1 MDREFIE
8 VINQN
13 NEKEKIEIF
22 AQVKSEKDNKL
33 YVLLTPDKE
42 INDEL
47 DIAIATIEEKEN
59 ELLNDKTSA
68 MSFEQYANSKYAI
81 ENIDISLSYEENYR
95 EIKKK

>member
-33 YVLLTPDKE
+33 YVLLTPDVE
-42 INDEL
+42 INDEVN
-47 DIAIATIEEKEN
+47 IAIATLEEKEN
-59 ELLNDKTSA
+59 EFYIDLVKGEEELNYVYDLIIK
-68 MSFEQYANSKYAI
+68 
-81 ENIDISLSYEENYR
+81 SLKEGE
-95 EIKKK
+95 

>member
-33 YVLLTPDKE
+33 YVLLTPDEE
-42 INDEL
+42 INDEVN
-47 DIAIATIEEKEN
+47 IAIATLEEKEHEYYMN
-59 ELLNDKTSA
+59 LVEDQEELNYVYDLIIK
-68 MSFEQYANSKYAI
+68 
-81 ENIDISLSYEENYR
+81 SLKEGE
-95 EIKKK
+95 

>member
-33 YVLLTPDKE
+33 YVLLTPDEE
-42 INDEL
+42 INDEVN
-47 DIAIATIEEKEN
+47 IAIATLEEKEN
-59 ELLNDKTSA
+59 EFYINLVENQEELNYVYDLIIK
-68 MSFEQYANSKYAI
+68 
-81 ENIDISLSYEENYR
+81 SLKEGE
-95 EIKKK
+95 